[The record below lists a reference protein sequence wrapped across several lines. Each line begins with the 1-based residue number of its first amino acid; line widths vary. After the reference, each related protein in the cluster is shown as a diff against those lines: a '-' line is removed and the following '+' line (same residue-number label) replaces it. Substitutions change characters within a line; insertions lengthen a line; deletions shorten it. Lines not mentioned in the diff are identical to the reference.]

1 MNTLREMMEVNEGQR
16 GLFARWLI
24 AELKK
29 DAAEVMESAVR
40 FIPASLEDQIER
52 EQNFG
57 KAKALA
63 DLVDQIPTKIDL
75 RIKELQVKENQ
86 T

>member
-1 MNTLREMMEVNEGQR
+1 MTSREMLEVQQ
-16 GLFARWLI
+16 GLRSQFARWLI

-29 DAAEVMESAVR
+29 DAAEVTELAIRM
-40 FIPASLEDQIER
+40 IPATLEDVNER
-52 EQNFG
+52 EQLFG

-75 RIKELQVKENQ
+75 QIKELQVKENQ